1 MLDIIGAIILGAVQG
16 VSEFLPISSSG
27 HLAIVQSLMGVDPG
41 LAFDTILHIG
51 TLVAV
56 FMFFWNDIIS
66 ILKGFIRSLGDIP
79 NGNFMNEIMKDKDK
93 KYAWLIIIG
102 SIPTAIIGIL
112 LKSAVESVLSGT
124 LYVGIFLLVTGAL
137 LYYSEKSPSGKTD
150 IKDMS
155 IKQSLII
162 GTCQGISVFPGISRS
177 GSTIASGLFEGL
189 EREFAARYSFLLS
202 IPAILGAL
210 LVQVK
215 DIAVIDIST
224 GVIIAGFVSSV
235 IFGYLSVR
243 LLMKMIKGWS
253 LNIFAYY
260 CWIVGILTI
269 ILTVAF
275 GAI

>member
-1 MLDIIGAIILGAVQG
+1 LLDIIGAIILGAVQG

-215 DIAVIDIST
+215 DIAVIDISA

>member
-215 DIAVIDIST
+215 DIAVIDISA